1 MQDLELLK
9 LKSEL
14 IYKKMI
20 VLLAIA
26 GGSLA
31 YSVKFYEGGE
41 YGISLFF
48 LLTFLVSGLGVGINF
63 QEINSIKRGL

>member
-1 MQDLELLK
+1 MLKYHLRMENLELLK

-14 IYKKMI
+14 IYKKII

-26 GGSLA
+26 GGSLT

-41 YGISLFF
+41 YGVYYVYVAYWSYCCFCYRLFC
-48 LLTFLVSGLGVGINF
+48 G
-63 QEINSIKRGL
+63 